1 MITPD
6 VYEITVVSEDG
17 EITETEIVQANSILT
32 AYCIARTMLIGNGK
46 VSVGVL
52 QEGDLRKTLIYPPE
66 GVVCSQTKV

>member
-17 EITETEIVQANSILT
+17 EITETEIVQAHSILT
-32 AYCIARTMLIGNGK
+32 AYRIARTMIIGNGK

-52 QEGDLRKTLIYPPE
+52 QEGDLRKTLFPIFGKRNDE
-66 GVVCSQTKV
+66 SQ